1 MQALAKMA
9 GYGITK
15 KQQAKGRTYRWEL
28 KK

>member
-15 KQQAKGRTYRWEL
+15 KMQGKNKSYMWKLR
-28 KK
+28 K